1 MKAFVCVSDS
11 NPVMVEIDITV
22 ASVDRISEVNMVRTF
37 FVPAL
42 EENGKLVLGMVFY
55 SYSVIFRRSK

>member
-1 MKAFVCVSDS
+1 MNAFVCVSDS

-55 SYSVIFRRSK
+55 SY